1 MTKDRSS
8 DFFRHSEFG
17 FWILDFFH
25 HSSGD
30 SGRLSMKPCIS
41 QATTLSTSFEADLPA
56 YARGGWTAVE
66 LWLTKLETYL
76 ETHSTAQARALLEG
90 EGLTAAAAAAQGGL
104 LLSRGSERAA
114 HWGHFQRR
122 LPILQELGVPVLI
135 VVADFVHE
143 LTSEDYGRATDALA
157 EAADTARKFDV
168 RLALE
173 FQKGARFCASL
184 DTTLALI
191 AQCGGVNLGVC
202 FDVFHYY
209 TGPSKFED
217 LSYLSQENL
226 AWVQLC
232 DLAGTP
238 RELAGDSD
246 RIFPGEGDFQLGPI
260 LDHLGRLGY
269 DGHASLE
276 VLNPLLWQIAADR
289 VANLGYQALCRTLG
303 RWNTSEPWGGT

>member
-1 MTKDRSS
+1 
-8 DFFRHSEFG
+8 
-17 FWILDFFH
+17 
-25 HSSGD
+25 
-30 SGRLSMKPCIS
+30 MKPCIS
-41 QATTLSTSFEADLPA
+41 QATTLSTPFEADLSA
-56 YARGGWTAVE
+56 YARAGWTAVE

-76 ETHSTAQARALLEG
+76 QSHSPAQARELLEK
-90 EGLTAAAAAAQGGL
+90 ERLMPAAAAAQGGL
-104 LLSRGSERAA
+104 LLSRGPERSA
-114 HWGHFQRR
+114 HWDHFHRR

-143 LTSEDYGRATDALA
+143 LTPDDYGRAASALA
-157 EAADTARKFDV
+157 EAAETAGKFGV

-191 AQCGGVNLGVC
+191 AQCGAENLGVC

-217 LSYLSQENL
+217 LAYLSRQNL

-238 RELAGDSD
+238 RELAGDAD

-269 DGHASLE
+269 EGHASLE

-289 VANLGYQALCRTLG
+289 VADLGYQALCRTLG
-303 RWNTSEPWGGT
+303 RGNASEPWGGT